1 MNENMQKLLVS
12 LLEDGVQNG
21 CFPGGVAAVGK
32 GDELLAVGCAGVLS
46 QDGPAVNLD
55 TRYDMASVSKVL
67 GPTMI
72 AFKMIE

>member
-55 TRYDMASVSKVL
+55 TRYDLCQQGAW
-67 GPTMI
+67 PHHDC
-72 AFKMIE
+72 FQDD